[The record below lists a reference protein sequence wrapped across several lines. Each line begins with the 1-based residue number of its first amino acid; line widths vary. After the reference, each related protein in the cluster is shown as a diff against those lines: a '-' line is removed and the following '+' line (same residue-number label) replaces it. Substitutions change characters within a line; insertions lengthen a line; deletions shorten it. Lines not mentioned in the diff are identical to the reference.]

1 MSIDLNEQ
9 YHYWFTKMND
19 LEDDD
24 DDIPNR
30 VGIQLWE
37 MFSAQPKFQ
46 QAFGMGYTEVEWI
59 AYRDGLSESLNLN
72 GADGWK
78 FSLYHCDDRWDDRF
92 KRSLCIDVRRGL
104 NPEDVTIKEE
114 YSGKTY
120 ILKEKPMKLFGLL
133 ELRRVLGPKH
143 WLLFI
148 AGCTLFIVTSLS
160 LLITAVVLLSV
171 SVY

>member
-1 MSIDLNEQ
+1 MPIDLNEQ

-24 DDIPNR
+24 DDIPTR

-37 MFSAQPKFQ
+37 MLSSQPKFQ
-46 QAFGMGYTEVEWI
+46 QAFSMGHT
-59 AYRDGLSESLNLN
+59 ESLNLN
-72 GADGWK
+72 GADRWQ
-78 FSLYHCDDRWDDRF
+78 FSVYHSEPRWNDPEDRALR
-92 KRSLCIDVRRGL
+92 IDVRRGL
-104 NPEDVTIKEE
+104 RPEDVTITEE
-114 YSGKTY
+114 FSGKTY

-148 AGCTLFIVTSLS
+148 AGCALFTVTSLS
-160 LLITAVVLLSV
+160 LLITAVILLSV
-171 SVY
+171 Y

>member
-1 MSIDLNEQ
+1 MPIDLNEQ

-30 VGIQLWE
+30 VGIQMWE
-37 MFSAQPKFQ
+37 MLSSQPKFQ
-46 QAFGMGYTEVEWI
+46 QAFSMSNAEVEWI
-59 AYRDGLSESLNLN
+59 AYRDGLSESLNLK
-72 GADGWK
+72 GADGWQ
-78 FSLYHCDDRWDDRF
+78 FSVYHSEPRWMDCEERAL
-92 KRSLCIDVRRGL
+92 RIDIRRGL
-104 NPEDVTIKEE
+104 KPEDVTITEE

-133 ELRRVLGPKH
+133 ELRRVLGPKQ

-148 AGCTLFIVTSLS
+148 AGCALFTVTALS
-160 LLITAVVLLSV
+160 LLITAVVLLS
-171 SVY
+171 

>member
-1 MSIDLNEQ
+1 MTIDLNEQ

-19 LEDDD
+19 LEDD

-59 AYRDGLSESLNLN
+59 AYRDGRAESLNLK
-72 GADGWK
+72 GVDGWQ
-78 FSLYHCDDRWDDRF
+78 FSVYDCDNSWGDPEARD
-92 KRSLCIDVRRGL
+92 LCFDIRRGL
-104 NPEDVTIKEE
+104 RPEDVTITEK

-133 ELRRVLGPKH
+133 ELRRVLGPKQ

-148 AGCTLFIVTSLS
+148 AGCALFTVTSLS
-160 LLITAVVLLSV
+160 LLITAVVLLS
-171 SVY
+171 

>member
-1 MSIDLNEQ
+1 MPIDLNEQ

-24 DDIPNR
+24 DDIPTR

-37 MFSAQPKFQ
+37 MLSSQPKFQ
-46 QAFGMGYTEVEWI
+46 QAFSMGHTEVEWV

-72 GADGWK
+72 GADRWQ
-78 FSLYHCDDRWDDRF
+78 FSVYHSEPRCNDPEDRALR
-92 KRSLCIDVRRGL
+92 IDVRRGL
-104 NPEDVTIKEE
+104 RPEDVTITEE
-114 YSGKTY
+114 FSGKTY

-148 AGCTLFIVTSLS
+148 AGCALFTVTSLS
-160 LLITAVVLLSV
+160 HLITAVILLSV
-171 SVY
+171 Y

>member
-1 MSIDLNEQ
+1 MPIDLNEQ

-24 DDIPNR
+24 DDIPTR
-30 VGIQLWE
+30 VGIQMWDML
-37 MFSAQPKFQ
+37 SSQPKFQ
-46 QAFGMGYTEVEWI
+46 QAFSMSNAEVEWV
-59 AYRDGLSESLNLN
+59 AYRDGLSDLN
-72 GADGWK
+72 GADRWQ
-78 FSLYHCDDRWDDRF
+78 FSVYHSEPRWNDPDDCALR
-92 KRSLCIDVRRGL
+92 IDVRRGL
-104 NPEDVTIKEE
+104 KPEDVTITEE

-148 AGCTLFIVTSLS
+148 AGCALFTVTTLS
-160 LLITAVVLLSV
+160 LLITAVVLLS
-171 SVY
+171 